1 MRRWRWG
8 GQHIQAEPVHKISA
22 SATATRI
29 QRLEPQRISH
39 HLDCSDRLT
48 EMSKEYTAC
57 MRNVDC
63 VHEKDQ
69 SGLRIVQP
77 DSAAGSQVVVG
88 QMIDLLILREGRT
101 RRTDRSTH
109 TLAHTHNNNSSTAIQ
124 SAAWN
129 WPCSC
134 VPVCLNLRLGQQGRV
149 SVWGREGAASKSLA
163 RTARKIRTRA

>member
-88 QMIDLLILREGRT
+88 QMIDLLILRDGRT
-101 RRTDRSTH
+101 RRSRSIYTH
-109 TLAHTHNNNSSTAIQ
+109 THTHNNSSTAIQ

-129 WPCSC
+129 KLA
-134 VPVCLNLRLGQQGRV
+134 VFVCA
-149 SVWGREGAASKSLA
+149 SVFKP
-163 RTARKIRTRA
+163 

>member
-109 TLAHTHNNNSSTAIQ
+109 THTHTTILAPQYNRPPGI
-124 SAAWN
+124 N
-129 WPCSC
+129 WQCSC